1 MDKTYLTLF
10 TELAHT
16 TEILAE
22 QVMENDGSKEQAV
35 NAAKTM
41 RSDYAQLYDRLR
53 DKNFQESSLKRED
66 YAKLLVGAIIT
77 AQQIENRI
85 KTEQAAL
92 SGYKIDVIPKLERIV
107 NESEDTESAQKLAQE
122 ILTIEEKNNT

>member
-22 QVMENDGSKEQAV
+22 QVMEKDGSKEQAV

-107 NESEDTESAQKLAQE
+107 NESEDTEGAQKLAQE
-122 ILTIEEKNNT
+122 ILTIEEKTKT

>member
-10 TELAHT
+10 TELVHT

-22 QVMENDGSKEQAV
+22 QVMENDGKKEQAV

-53 DKNFQESSLKRED
+53 NKNFQESSLKRED

-107 NESEDTESAQKLAQE
+107 NESEDTDGAQKLAQE
-122 ILTIEEKNNT
+122 ILTVEEKTKI

>member
-22 QVMENDGSKEQAV
+22 QVMENDSKKEQAV

-107 NESEDTESAQKLAQE
+107 NESEDTEGAQKLAQE
-122 ILTIEEKNNT
+122 ILTIEEKTKT

>member
-22 QVMENDGSKEQAV
+22 QVMENDGNKEQAV

>member
-22 QVMENDGSKEQAV
+22 QVMENDSKKEQAV

-107 NESEDTESAQKLAQE
+107 NESEDTEGAQKLAQE
-122 ILTIEEKNNT
+122 ILTIEEKINT